1 MRKLKRKRKIAPIV
15 AIILVV
21 AVGVLLISAEV
32 RISNVRG
39 KLISYAAKNA
49 ASSATTVGIE
59 KSLDTDRVRYA
70 DLVKFRRDRNGNIV
84 SVSTD
89 AYYLNK
95 IGNNIGDEVD
105 KQINEMKSYVLK
117 IPVSVLFSEQFING
131 RGPKMPVIFVMTGI
145 TTTDFENEFTAA
157 GVNQTHHRIM
167 LNIKINTYVIHSG
180 NVIVVPYETNV
191 CIAESIVVG
200 ITPQTFAEIM
210 R

>member
-1 MRKLKRKRKIAPIV
+1 MKRKRKIAPIV

-21 AVGVLLISAEV
+21 AVGVLLISAEI

-49 ASSATTVGIE
+49 ASSAATVGIE

-131 RGPKMPVIFVMTGI
+131 RGPKLPVIFVMTGI

-191 CIAESIVVG
+191 CVAESIVVG

>member
-1 MRKLKRKRKIAPIV
+1 MKRKRKIAPIV

-21 AVGVLLISAEV
+21 AVGVLLISAEI

-200 ITPQTFAEIM
+200 ITPQTFAEFM

>member
-21 AVGVLLISAEV
+21 AVGVLLISAEI

-49 ASSATTVGIE
+49 ASSAATVGIE

-95 IGNNIGDEVD
+95 IGNNIGEEVD

-131 RGPKMPVIFVMTGI
+131 RGPKLPVIFVMTGI

-191 CIAESIVVG
+191 CVAESIVVG

>member
-21 AVGVLLISAEV
+21 AVGVLLISAEI

-89 AYYLNK
+89 TYYLNK

>member
-21 AVGVLLISAEV
+21 AVGVLLISAEI

-167 LNIKINTYVIHSG
+167 MNITVNTYVIHSG
-180 NVIVVPYETNV
+180 NVTVVPYKTNV

-200 ITPQTFAEIM
+200 ITPQTFAEII

>member
-21 AVGVLLISAEV
+21 AVGVLLISAEI

-39 KLISYAAKNA
+39 KLINYAAKNA
-49 ASSATTVGIE
+49 ASAAATVGIE
-59 KSLDTDRVRYA
+59 KSLETDRVRYA
-70 DLVKFRRDRNGNIV
+70 DLVKFGRDRNGNIV

-191 CIAESIVVG
+191 CVAESIVVG

>member
-21 AVGVLLISAEV
+21 AVGVLLISAEI

-59 KSLDTDRVRYA
+59 KSLDTDRVKYA
-70 DLVKFRRDRNGNIV
+70 DLVKFRRDQNGNIV

>member
-21 AVGVLLISAEV
+21 AVGVLLISAEI

-49 ASSATTVGIE
+49 ASSAATVGIE

-131 RGPKMPVIFVMTGI
+131 RGPKLPVIFVMTGI

-191 CIAESIVVG
+191 CVAESIVVG